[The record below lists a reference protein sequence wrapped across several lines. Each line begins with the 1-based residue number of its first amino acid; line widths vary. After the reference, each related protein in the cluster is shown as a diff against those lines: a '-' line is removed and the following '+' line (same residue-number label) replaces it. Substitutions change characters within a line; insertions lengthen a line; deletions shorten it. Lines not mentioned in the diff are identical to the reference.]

1 MSPLAKAYITLVLAI
16 LQLPILVLIAYSFNE
31 SKSRGVWTGFTFD
44 WYAKMLQDS
53 AIMSALGT
61 TLVCGLLAALI
72 STIIGTAA
80 AIGLNSMKR
89 KAYNLTLTVAYI
101 PMLNAEIVMGISL
114 MMLYTLLDIELGFFT
129 LLLSHITF
137 CLPYVVLSVMP
148 KVRQFDYSRY
158 EAALD
163 LGATPSYA
171 LRKIVIPDLMPGIIS
186 GFLLALTLSIDD
198 FIISFFTTGNGVNN
212 LSTVIYT
219 MAKRGVSPKLNA
231 LSAIVYV
238 VIMILLICINVIP
251 KKDDN
256 RNKKRVAERN

>member
-1 MSPLAKAYITLVLAI
+1 
-16 LQLPILVLIAYSFNE
+16 
-31 SKSRGVWTGFTFD
+31 
-44 WYAKMLQDS
+44 
-53 AIMSALGT
+53 
-61 TLVCGLLAALI
+61 
-72 STIIGTAA
+72 
-80 AIGLNSMKR
+80 
-89 KAYNLTLTVAYI
+89 
-101 PMLNAEIVMGISL
+101 
-114 MMLYTLLDIELGFFT
+114 
-129 LLLSHITF
+129 
-137 CLPYVVLSVMP
+137 
-148 KVRQFDYSRY
+148 
-158 EAALD
+158 
-163 LGATPSYA
+163 
-171 LRKIVIPDLMPGIIS
+171 MPGIIS